1 MLQLHL
7 RLWKWRE
14 LVRGPSTL
22 SDMCAHAV
30 SINKQSQLLH
40 AIHFNSPPE
49 LLLSV
54 APAFAVLSFALQVQC
69 LAGRAIQ
76 QLLFL

>member
-1 MLQLHL
+1 MLRLHL

-14 LVRGPSTL
+14 LVLGPSTL
-22 SDMCAHAV
+22 SGMCAHAV
-30 SINKQSQLLH
+30 LINKRSQLLR

-69 LAGRAIQ
+69 LAGQAIQ